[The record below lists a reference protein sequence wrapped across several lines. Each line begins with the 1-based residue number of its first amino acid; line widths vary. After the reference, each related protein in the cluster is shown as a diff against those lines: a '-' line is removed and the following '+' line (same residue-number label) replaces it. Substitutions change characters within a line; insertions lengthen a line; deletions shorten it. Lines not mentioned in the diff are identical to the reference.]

1 MIDISII
8 AGGLG
13 TRSMNP
19 NIPKSLQIVRGQPV
33 IHSQLQEINSIF
45 KNTKVNVKII
55 GGYGFEALND
65 YVLEIKSKF
74 SNLHIELLK
83 DTELTGTM
91 RPVYE
96 QSLHSSYKY
105 SLIILGD
112 LFFKIDNSVFLRNL
126 VQLLQFSPDLIIY
139 VHPNNHPKDSD
150 LININPL
157 NQKVTNIFLKSDN
170 LNINRGNLAMA
181 GMYVVNNELLK
192 KLSINE
198 GDFVKE
204 YCMRL
209 LNSNK
214 NIYGL
219 VTTDFISDMGTAERI
234 EKIENK
240 NSTFRIN
247 SLIKNQKSALF
258 LDLDDTLI
266 KNQEVKKLFDQNM
279 VNLELIEI
287 IKFCNTSGIPV
298 LIITNQPG
306 LAKGFFTLTDFQ
318 YFLRCLE
325 SYLSELDAY
334 IDDLFVC
341 PHHPDAGWPEEVT
354 DLKIKCTCRKPEP
367 GLLKQAIEKH
377 NIDLSKSVYIG
388 DSKVDSQASKAMG
401 IKFIQYKKSKI
412 KTMLSEVSDSL
423 LDTVSNNY
431 DHI

>member
-1 MIDISII
+1 
-8 AGGLG
+8 
-13 TRSMNP
+13 
-19 NIPKSLQIVRGQPV
+19 
-33 IHSQLQEINSIF
+33 
-45 KNTKVNVKII
+45 
-55 GGYGFEALND
+55 
-65 YVLEIKSKF
+65 
-74 SNLHIELLK
+74 
-83 DTELTGTM
+83 
-91 RPVYE
+91 
-96 QSLHSSYKY
+96 
-105 SLIILGD
+105 
-112 LFFKIDNSVFLRNL
+112 VFLRNL

-157 NQKVTNIFLKSDN
+157 NRKVTNIFLKSEN

-192 KLSINE
+192 KLSISE

-204 YCMRL
+204 YCMCL
-209 LNSNK
+209 LNANK
-214 NIYGL
+214 DIYGL

-247 SLIKNQKSALF
+247 NLIKNQKSALF

-266 KNQEVKKLFDQNM
+266 KNQEVKKLFDPNL
-279 VNLELIEI
+279 VNIELVELI
-287 IKFCNTSGIPV
+287 KLCNTSGIPV

-306 LAKGFFTLTDFQ
+306 LAKGFFTFTDFQ
-318 YFLRCLE
+318 DFLRCLE
-325 SYLSELDAY
+325 SYLSELGAY

-412 KTMLSEVSDSL
+412 KTMLSEVSESL